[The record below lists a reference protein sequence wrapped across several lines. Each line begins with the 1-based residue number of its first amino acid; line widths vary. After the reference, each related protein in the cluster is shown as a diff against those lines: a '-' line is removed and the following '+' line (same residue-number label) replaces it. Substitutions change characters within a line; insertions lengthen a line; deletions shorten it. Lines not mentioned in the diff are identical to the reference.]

1 MSSATA
7 PAVNAN
13 LRRRLLVLG
22 LLALTLWASWKLSG
36 DDPPATVTGRA
47 TPLAKRSVSKVAPAP
62 AALPLEWPRRVDS
75 VQPVTDLF
83 GIPPPLPVG
92 PPAALQAAPTVPT
105 FKLKYVGRLDGSDSA
120 HVFLA
125 DAQDQVISVKLGEA
139 LPEGWLLKAMDSKQL
154 VFLHTA
160 SGQEQTMQIGTLP

>member
-7 PAVNAN
+7 PAGNAN
-13 LRRRLLVLG
+13 LRRRLLILG
-22 LLALTLWASWKLSG
+22 LLALTLWATWKLSS

-47 TPLAKRSVSKVAPAP
+47 APLAKRSVSKTALVPV
-62 AALPLEWPRRVDS
+62 ALPLEWPRRADS
-75 VQPVTDLF
+75 GQPVTDLF
-83 GIPPPLPVG
+83 GVPPPLPVG

-105 FKLKYVGRLDGSDSA
+105 FRLKYVGRLDRSDNA
-120 HVFLA
+120 HVFLI

-139 LPEGWLLKAMDSKQL
+139 LPDGWLLKAVDSKQL
-154 VFLHTA
+154 VFRHAA